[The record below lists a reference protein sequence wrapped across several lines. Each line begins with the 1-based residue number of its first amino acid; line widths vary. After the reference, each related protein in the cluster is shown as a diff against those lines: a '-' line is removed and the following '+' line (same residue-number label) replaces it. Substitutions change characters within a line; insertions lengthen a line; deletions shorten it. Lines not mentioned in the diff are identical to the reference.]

1 MLFAVS
7 CLIGRLSWTHYSKV
21 LMCRQLS
28 ALSFGICIAVSSWHS
43 VSALGMANTFALIRI
58 LYCSHCTTNVYLSSC
73 VHLSWSFSISSLH
86 PTAES
91 SQSNNQC
98 GHELL
103 GPGEM
108 LFQMPRWHFSSK
120 APSKDHW
127 RRMTTWT
134 KPSCCLLMKKLYVWS
149 SPIVK
154 LQERCIENTNPH
166 KDAQNVN
173 IYKEKFNKDSIPIQV
188 IFLASS
194 LDRTDNRV
202 SRCVFSVSVACF
214 LN

>member
-1 MLFAVS
+1 MGS
-7 CLIGRLSWTHYSKV
+7 CLPCHLEYV
-21 LMCRQLS
+21 LQYLADSQYQHLECQ
-28 ALSFGICIAVSSWHS
+28 
-43 VSALGMANTFALIRI
+43 I
-58 LYCSHCTTNVYLSSC
+58 LLLWSEFWYCSHCTTSLYLSSC
-73 VHLSWSFSISSLH
+73 VHLSWSFSISSLY

-91 SQSNNQC
+91 LQSNNQC

-149 SPIVK
+149 SPIVT
-154 LQERCIENTNPH
+154 LQERCI
-166 KDAQNVN
+166 
-173 IYKEKFNKDSIPIQV
+173 
-188 IFLASS
+188 IFCAA
-194 LDRTDNRV
+194 
-202 SRCVFSVSVACF
+202 FSQSTQICRKYEHLQGKV
-214 LN
+214 